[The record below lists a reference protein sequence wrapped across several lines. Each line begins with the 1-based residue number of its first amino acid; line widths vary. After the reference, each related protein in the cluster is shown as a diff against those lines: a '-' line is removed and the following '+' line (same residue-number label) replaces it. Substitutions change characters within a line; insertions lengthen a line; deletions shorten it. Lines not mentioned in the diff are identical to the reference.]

1 MLLYDIDKMNSGL
14 PYYIVNAFTET
25 PFGGNPAAVMVLDQ
39 WLPDAYMQ
47 ALAAQHNL
55 SETAFLVKQPDNT
68 FALRWFTPVV
78 EVPLC
83 GHATLAAAH
92 VLMNE
97 LGVTE
102 SPLCFDTRFRGSL
115 YSNQEA
121 DGVAIELPGVPFMQ
135 HYAEDGVEKAL
146 GATVVSAARPVSD
159 PWQVIYE
166 LTSEAAVRDLTP
178 DINALANAVSHC
190 VIVTAEG
197 NATDFVSRMFG
208 PHYGVD
214 EDPVTGSAHC
224 LLAPFWFQRLGRSS
238 LSAEQC
244 SARGGRLRCIVE
256 ADRVKLLGHAV
267 TFAFGHIA
275 ADAVRET

>member
-1 MLLYDIDKMNSGL
+1 MLSCDIDEMNSGL
-14 PYYIVNAFTET
+14 PYFIVNAFTET
-25 PFGGNPAAVMVLDQ
+25 LFGGNPAAVMVLDQ
-39 WLPDAYMQ
+39 WLPDAQMQ

-83 GHATLAAAH
+83 GHATLASAH

-97 LGVTE
+97 LGVNE
-102 SPLCFDTRFRGSL
+102 RRLCFDTRFRGSL
-115 YSNQEA
+115 FSYQEV
-121 DGVAIELPGVPFMQ
+121 DGVAIELPGVPYVQ
-135 HYAEDGVEKAL
+135 HHIDDAVQKAL
-146 GATVVSAARPVSD
+146 GAAVVSAARPVTD

-166 LTSEAAVRDLTP
+166 LDSEAAVRNLKP
-178 DINALANAVSHC
+178 DINALGNAVSHC

-197 NATDFVSRMFG
+197 RATDFVSRVFG
-208 PHYGVD
+208 PHFGVD

-224 LLAPFWFQRLGRSS
+224 LLAPFWSHRLGRSS

-244 SARGGRLRCIVE
+244 SARGGSLRCIVE
-256 ADRVKLLGHAV
+256 ADRVKLVGHAV
-267 TFAFGHIA
+267 TFAYGHIA
-275 ADAVRET
+275 ANAAWER